1 MDILERIKALQKERD
16 WTNYQLAQEA
26 AMTQSTLTNMFARKT
41 LPSVTTLIAI
51 CDAFGITLSQ
61 FFNENETT
69 PILSSEETELIQQY
83 RQLSKKNKN
92 IVNVLI
98 NELSQ

>member
-1 MDILERIKALQKERD
+1 MDILERIKEFQKERG

-69 PILSSEETELIQQY
+69 PILSSEETDLIQQY

-98 NELSQ
+98 NELNL